1 MKADQHKYVGIL
13 CGQFGLAHENTKF
26 WLIIFFCTFMGQSS
40 GTYQVTFQE
49 QLAMIGMGYPRLG
62 EDWRVCKSQLGSL
75 NKDLF

>member
-1 MKADQHKYVGIL
+1 
-13 CGQFGLAHENTKF
+13 
-26 WLIIFFCTFMGQSS
+26 MGQSS